1 MMANYVSKTG
11 VWDVAVGETEL
22 PTLTVEN
29 LSQGETMKVTCQF
42 FGRTMTDDLGD
53 GYGYRVVELQGALIT
68 LTPDIGLVQGSD
80 SWQLF
85 THIVLFEVDS
95 NIEKAEFKLNISKG
109 DMNGQG
115 VMMNYMLMAEVI
127 D

>member
-1 MMANYVSKTG
+1 MANYVSKTG
-11 VWDVAVGETEL
+11 VWDIKVGETDL

-29 LSQGETMKVTCQF
+29 LSQGKTVKVTCQF

-53 GYGYRVVELQGALIT
+53 GYGYNIGGAHKDLIT
-68 LTPDIGLVQGSD
+68 LTPDSGLVQGSD

-85 THIVLFEVDS
+85 THIVLFDVHS
-95 NIEKAEFKLNISKG
+95 NAEKAEFKLDVSKG

-115 VMMNYMLMAEVI
+115 LMMSYMLMAEI
-127 D
+127 IE